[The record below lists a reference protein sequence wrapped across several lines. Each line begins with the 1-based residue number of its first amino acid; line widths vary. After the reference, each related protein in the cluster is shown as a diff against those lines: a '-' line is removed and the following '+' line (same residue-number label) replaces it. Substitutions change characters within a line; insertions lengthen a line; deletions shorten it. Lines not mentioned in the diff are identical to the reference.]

1 MKFFFS
7 VILVFISFTTFSKT
21 LSIQGNKKL
30 SLEDIQQLSKIDIYS
45 QDLNENEIN
54 KLINDLY
61 DSDLI
66 DNLNLLDN
74 TDKYVLTIFEN
85 IIIKDI
91 FINGNIF
98 INDEN
103 ILSNINSKNNT
114 LLNKDTISSD
124 INIIKNLLSAEGFN
138 QTSIV
143 VSTEKYSEDRVNLI
157 FEINEGEKSYI
168 SSIRIIG
175 NSFFSENFLLS
186 KLNSKSNSFFNIF
199 DKSSN
204 LSKDLMN
211 FDQNTIKNLYLEK
224 GFFNV
229 QINYV
234 LQKKSSNSYIL
245 NFFIEENE
253 RFKIRNISYDDFLI
267 SKFKNILDPVMFNF
281 KKNIEKEDFFFDKK
295 IVSKHIVELSQSLYD
310 NNIYNINISSFD
322 SFGDNFIDLK
332 FIQNIEETKLINKI
346 NINGNQITKDK
357 VIRSKFNFEPG
368 DIFIKDQVDEQLNN
382 LKKYR
387 YINDAKYSFSS
398 YENSDLN
405 IDLDENIKTGSFF
418 FAATG
423 SSDLGLGLKLGIND
437 NNILGSGNQIN
448 ADFSLNSENVIFDF
462 NFIHYPYL
470 SSTLRNNYSVSN
482 TESDYTSSF
491 GFKTREQKISSGINF
506 DYSDKISMSVSLSY
520 KSIDGNTP
528 KFNDDTAINDNIG
541 LFNDIN
547 INYSIN
553 YDSTNNFLYPSNG
566 YYNSLSLEYSPEN
579 LSDNTYLKTNL
590 VNKNYFEISEGGSF
604 LFNINNF
611 GIVES
616 LNSNNIK
623 TFDSYSLGGSSFNGF
638 DYRGVGPTNSNNI
651 YLGGNKFYTSKIGIG
666 TNFFTKQQDNL
677 YLKLFLTTG
686 SIWDSDYSSSDY
698 KQRTSLGG
706 SLDFITPIGP
716 ISISYA
722 VPLEKSNNDKARR
735 FDFRI
740 GGIF

>member
-357 VIRSKFNFEPG
+357 VIRSKFNVEPG

>member
-7 VILVFISFTTFSKT
+7 LILILISFTTFSKT

-30 SLEDIQQLSKIDIYS
+30 SLDDIQQLSKIDIYS
-45 QDLNENEIN
+45 QDLNDNEIN

-66 DNLNLLDN
+66 KNLNLLDK

-85 IIIKDI
+85 IIINDI
-91 FINGNIF
+91 FLNGNIY
-98 INDEN
+98 INDED
-103 ILSNINSKNNT
+103 ILSNIKSKNNT

-124 INIIKNLLSAEGFN
+124 INIIKNLLSAKGFN
-138 QTSIV
+138 QNSIV

-211 FDQNTIKNLYLEK
+211 FDLNTIKNLYLEK

-229 QINYV
+229 EINYV
-234 LQKKSSNSYIL
+234 LHKKSSNSYIL

-253 RFKIRNISYDDFLI
+253 RFKIQNINYDDDLI
-267 SKFKNILDPVMFNF
+267 SKFQNILDPVIINF

-295 IVSKHIVELSQSLYD
+295 IVSNHIIELSQTLFD
-310 NNIYNINISSFD
+310 NNIYNLNISSFD
-322 SFGDNFIDLK
+322 SIGDNFIDLK
-332 FIQNIEETKLINKI
+332 FLYNMEETKLINKI

-357 VIRSKFNFEPG
+357 VIRSKLNIEPG
-368 DIFIKDQVDEQLNN
+368 DIYIKNQVDDQLNN
-382 LKKYR
+382 LRKYK
-387 YINDAKYSFSS
+387 YINEAKHSFSS
-398 YENSDLN
+398 NENLDLN

-448 ADFSLNSENVIFDF
+448 ADFSLNSENVIFDL

-470 SSTLRNNYSVSN
+470 SSSIRNNYSISN
-482 TESDYTSSF
+482 TESDYTSSL
-491 GFKTREQKISSGINF
+491 GFKTRQQQISSGISF
-506 DYSDKISMSVSLSY
+506 DYSDRVSMSASISY
-520 KSIDGNTP
+520 KSIDGNSP
-528 KFNDDTAINDNIG
+528 KFINDTAVSDNIG
-541 LFNDIN
+541 LYNDIS

-566 YYNSLSLEYSPEN
+566 FYNSLSLEYSPET
-579 LSDNTYLKTNL
+579 LSDNSFIKTNL
-590 VNKNYFEISEGGSF
+590 VNKNYFKISEGGSF

-611 GIVES
+611 GIVDS

-623 TFDSYSLGGSSFNGF
+623 TFNSFSLGGSSFNGF

-651 YLGGNKFYTSKIGIG
+651 YLGGNRFYTSKIGIG
-666 TNFFTKQQDNL
+666 TNFFTKQEDNL

-698 KQRTSLGG
+698 KQRTSFGS

-722 VPLEKSNNDKARR
+722 VPLEKSSNDKIRR
-735 FDFRI
+735 IDFRI

>member
-7 VILVFISFTTFSKT
+7 LILILISFTTFSKT

-30 SLEDIQQLSKIDIYS
+30 SLDDIQQLSKIDIYS
-45 QDLNENEIN
+45 QNLNDNEIN

-66 DNLNLLDN
+66 NNLNLLDK

-85 IIIKDI
+85 IIINDI
-91 FINGNIF
+91 FINGNIY
-98 INDEN
+98 INDED
-103 ILSNINSKNNT
+103 ILSNIKSKNNT

-138 QTSIV
+138 QNSIV

-211 FDQNTIKNLYLEK
+211 FDLNTIKNLYLEK

-229 QINYV
+229 EINYV
-234 LQKKSSNSYIL
+234 LHKKSSNSYIL

-253 RFKIRNISYDDFLI
+253 RFKIQNISYDDDLI
-267 SKFKNILDPVMFNF
+267 SKFQNILDPVIINF

-295 IVSKHIVELSQSLYD
+295 IVSSHIIELSQALFD
-310 NNIYNINISSFD
+310 NNIYNLNISSFD
-322 SFGDNFIDLK
+322 SIGDNFIDLK
-332 FIQNIEETKLINKI
+332 FIHNIEETKLINKI

-357 VIRSKFNFEPG
+357 VIRSKLNIEPG
-368 DIFIKDQVDEQLNN
+368 DIYIKNQVDEQLNN
-382 LKKYR
+382 LRKYK
-387 YINDAKYSFSS
+387 YINEAKHSFSS
-398 YENSDLN
+398 NENLDLN

-423 SSDLGLGLKLGIND
+423 SSDLGLGFKLGIND

-448 ADFSLNSENVIFDF
+448 ADFSLNSENVIFDL
-462 NFIHYPYL
+462 NFIHYPYH
-470 SSTLRNNYSVSN
+470 SSSIRNNYSISN
-482 TESDYTSSF
+482 TESDYTSSL
-491 GFKTREQKISSGINF
+491 GFKTREQKISSGISF
-506 DYSDKISMSVSLSY
+506 DYSDRVSMSASISY
-520 KSIDGNTP
+520 KSIDGNSP
-528 KFNDDTAINDNIG
+528 KFINDTAVSDNIG
-541 LFNDIN
+541 LYNDIS

-566 YYNSLSLEYSPEN
+566 FYNSLSLEYSPET
-579 LSDNTYLKTNL
+579 LSDNSFIKTNL
-590 VNKNYFEISEGGSF
+590 VNKNYFKISEGGSF

-623 TFDSYSLGGSSFNGF
+623 TFNSFSLGGSSFNGF

-698 KQRTSLGG
+698 KQRTSFGS

-722 VPLEKSNNDKARR
+722 VPLEKSSNDKLRR